1 MTNNNL
7 NTIIGNVGPGKTSS
21 VESIL
26 EEAMTSEPQRTFGI
40 EDPVEYPCHGPKDT
54 VLLFSHRS
62 SAIIGHTTMD
72 EIKKVQRSKSRLAL
86 SFCNVLISFT
96 LWMAGNL
103 ISAAVQLP
111 SFLTGLALIAFLFAP
126 NETIAFFQGAAG
138 APMAQFSAG
147 LVPVIGITL
156 VITTGLQIFTGNTPN
171 LIGDRFSASATLQR
185 KLKLPAKPVLAI
197 RELDLEKNGQIDF
210 CDRFAI

>member
-1 MTNNNL
+1 MTNKHL
-7 NTIIGNVGPGKTSS
+7 NTLSGDAGPAKPSS
-21 VESIL
+21 IESL
-26 EEAMTSEPQRTFGI
+26 RKEGMASEQQGIFSI

-54 VLLFSHRS
+54 VLLFSHRGS
-62 SAIIGHTTMD
+62 DIIGHTTMD
-72 EIKKVQRSKSRLAL
+72 EIKKIQRSKSRLAL
-86 SFCNVLISFT
+86 SFCNALISFT

-138 APMAQFSAG
+138 APVAQFSAG

-185 KLKLPAKPVLAI
+185 KLKLPAKPVFAI
-197 RELDLEKNGQIDF
+197 RELDLEKNGQVDF